1 MRPTLPPAALLA
13 VWGTAALDGR
23 TSPDE
28 AVDRVAPGGAP
39 LRFGGLPGEGVVGLT
54 LALGRLRMLGATGL
68 RVLLPEPGDAAG
80 LPGPAAFVQE
90 AVACRA
96 AVVTVGEGCEVMI
109 GLLPGIRNAWQAHR
123 VLPAPGAGLPLL
135 AEADRAL
142 TETLRLSVEE
152 LVRLDVARW
161 RPEVAEAVAG
171 IRQGAGP
178 EASLPPGLPNRA
190 HRVLALALRVKA
202 IVELASE
209 DPGGA
214 VSAAEMA
221 SRAAALA
228 PLARASR
235 RALVAACNAVLEPS
249 PVRAPRPRPI

>member
-1 MRPTLPPAALLA
+1 MRPTLPRAALLA

-28 AVDRVAPGGAP
+28 AVDRVAPDGAP
-39 LRFGGLPGEGVVGLT
+39 LRFGGLPGEAVVGLT
-54 LALGRLRMLGATGL
+54 LALGRLRTLGATGL
-68 RVLLPEPGDAAG
+68 RLVLPVPGDPAG
-80 LPGPAAFVQE
+80 LPGPRAFIEE
-90 AVACRA
+90 AVAARA
-96 AVVTVGEGCEVMI
+96 AVVTVGEANDVRI

-123 VLPAPGAGLPLL
+123 VLAGTGVELPLL

-142 TETLRLSVEE
+142 QETLRLSAEE

-161 RPEVAEAVAG
+161 RPEVAQAVAS
-171 IRQGAGP
+171 IRDGAGP
-178 EASLPPGLPNRA
+178 AASLPPGLPNRA
-190 HRVLALALRVKA
+190 HRVLALALRVGA
-202 IVELASE
+202 IVELAGQ

-221 SRAAALA
+221 SRAAALT

-235 RALVAACNAVLEPS
+235 RALVAACNAVFEPA
-249 PVRAPRPRPI
+249 PVPRSRTDR